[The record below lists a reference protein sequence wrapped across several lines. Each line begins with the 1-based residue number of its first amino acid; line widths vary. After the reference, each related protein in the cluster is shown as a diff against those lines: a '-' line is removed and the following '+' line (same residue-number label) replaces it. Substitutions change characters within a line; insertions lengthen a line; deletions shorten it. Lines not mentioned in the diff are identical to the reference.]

1 MTPSVLSELEESI
14 CQLSLTEQLWLIE
27 RLAQRIREHMVGRDT
42 LDSQLGAMARDP
54 EVQAELQEINREF
67 AHAESDGLEAV

>member
-14 CQLSLTEQLWLIE
+14 CQLSLNEQLWLIE
-27 RLAQRIREHMVGRDT
+27 RLAQRIRGNMVNRDT
-42 LDSQLGAMARDP
+42 LDSQLGAMAKDP

-67 AHAESDGLEAV
+67 AHAESDGLKTV

>member
-14 CQLSLTEQLWLIE
+14 CQLSLNEQLWLIE
-27 RLAQRIREHMVGRDT
+27 RLAQRIRGNMVNRDT

>member
-14 CQLSLTEQLWLIE
+14 CQLSLNEQLWLIE
-27 RLAQRIREHMVGRDT
+27 RLAQRIRGNMVDRDT